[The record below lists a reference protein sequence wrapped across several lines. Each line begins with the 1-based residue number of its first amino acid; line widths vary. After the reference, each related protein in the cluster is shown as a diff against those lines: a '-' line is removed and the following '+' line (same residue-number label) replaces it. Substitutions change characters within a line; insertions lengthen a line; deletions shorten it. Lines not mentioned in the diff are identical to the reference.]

1 MRIVIDARWIF
12 REISG
17 IGLYTQELIRGLA
30 DLRAPHDFTLLFQ
43 DEGVLERTASVTGF
57 RANPRFTAER
67 LDCGLFAP
75 RAQLAVPALLKR
87 LRADV
92 YHSTNWMMPLLSCG
106 ATRRVV
112 TVHDLIPLL
121 FRDFAPRSK
130 KERFF
135 PVYRAMMRR
144 VGRTADLII
153 TVSDSTRR
161 DVLQHLGVPAA
172 RQARVVTIPE
182 AADAAFRPPERPYVR
197 TRPRILYVGRRD
209 PYKNLTGLIEAF
221 AKVRARG
228 VDAVLK
234 VIGSDDPRY
243 PDAPVRAR
251 ELGVFEHIEWAG
263 YVPDRD
269 LPAHYQDA
277 DVFALVSKYEGFGL
291 TVLEAMGCGTPVV
304 CSNVSSLPEVVG
316 DAALTVNPNDPDA
329 IAGALTRVLTDAPF
343 AIDLGRRGIVRAAQ
357 FSWQRTA
364 ELTLAAY
371 ERAAN

>member
-30 DLRAPHDFTLLFQ
+30 ELRAPHDFILIFQ
-43 DEGVLERTASVTGF
+43 DADVLKRTADATDF
-57 RANPRFTAER
+57 RANPRFSTQ
-67 LDCGLFAP
+67 LVDFGLFAP
-75 RAQLAVPALLKR
+75 RGQLALPALLKR
-87 LRADV
+87 LGADV
-92 YHSTNWMMPLLSCG
+92 YHSTNWMMPLVPCG
-106 ATRRVV
+106 RTRRVV

-121 FRDFAPRSK
+121 FRKYAPKSK

-135 PVYRAMMRR
+135 PVYRAMMKR

-161 DVLQHLGVPAA
+161 DVLQHLDVPAA
-172 RQARVVTIPE
+172 RHDRVVTIPE
-182 AADAAFRPPERPYVR
+182 AADDAFRPAATPATR

-209 PYKNLTGLIEAF
+209 PYKNVSGLIEAF

-228 VDAVLK
+228 LDAVLK
-234 VIGSDDPRY
+234 IIGSDDPRY
-243 PDAPVRAR
+243 PDAPIRAR
-251 ELGVFEHIEWAG
+251 ELGVYEHIEWAG
-263 YVPDRD
+263 YVSDRD

-304 CSNVSSLPEVVG
+304 CSNISSLPEVAG
-316 DAALTVNPNDPDA
+316 DAALTVDPNDTDA
-329 IAGALTRVLTDAPF
+329 IAAALARVLTDSAL
-343 AIDLGRRGIVRAAQ
+343 AADLGRRGIARAAQ

-371 ERAAN
+371 ERAAV